1 MDEQTQIRIHTK
13 QASTTRGNTGEYSIE
28 TSNGQSLTDES
39 MVQAVANHKRL
50 VDLVATAMEGGDT
63 DAI

>member
-28 TSNGQSLTDES
+28 TINGQS
-39 MVQAVANHKRL
+39 
-50 VDLVATAMEGGDT
+50 
-63 DAI
+63 